1 MQPINYILIDY
12 ENVQPNLAAITNL
25 SFVRVITFVG
35 VNQKHIPFEFADAM
49 QRLGNRAMYVKIGA
63 SGTNA
68 LDFHIAFYLGILM
81 KRGANAYFHIVSNDT
96 GFDPLIQHLR
106 EKRLKVHRSACI
118 DDLPF
123 LRKNTATNDQQL
135 IPQVAA
141 TPASSSLLAANGA
154 KPSLDELCEV
164 VTERLKHHT
173 PSRPSTFD
181 KLRNH
186 LPSLTKQ
193 QLTAAETEALTMML
207 LTKGLIS
214 IKEGASQRLRYHL

>member
-1 MQPINYILIDY
+1 
-12 ENVQPNLAAITNL
+12 
-25 SFVRVITFVG
+25 
-35 VNQKHIPFEFADAM
+35 
-49 QRLGNRAMYVKIGA
+49 
-63 SGTNA
+63 
-68 LDFHIAFYLGILM
+68 M

-173 PSRPSTFD
+173 PSRSSTFD

-193 QLTAAETEALTMML
+193 QLNAAETEALTMML

>member
-1 MQPINYILIDY
+1 MQPVNYIFIDY

-35 VNQKHIPFEFADAM
+35 ANQKHIPFEFADAM

-68 LDFHIAFYLGILM
+68 LDFHIAFYLGILV

-106 EKRLKVHRSACI
+106 EKRLKVYRSASI

-123 LRKNTATNDQQL
+123 LRKNTAANDQPL
-135 IPQVAA
+135 IPAVADA
-141 TPASSSLLAANGA
+141 PESSSLLTANGA
-154 KPSLDELCEV
+154 KPSLDELYKV
-164 VTERLKHHT
+164 VIERLKYHT
-173 PSRPSTFD
+173 PSRPSTLD

-193 QLTAAETEALTMML
+193 QLTAAETEALTTML
-207 LTKGLIS
+207 FNNHLIS
-214 IKEGASQRLRYHL
+214 LEEGASQRLRYHL